1 MIGGIFIYINSHYP
15 FEKINLD
22 YSLRDL
28 SLLIS
33 EDTLINHYNNYYL
46 KYLNNLNNKLSTL
59 TNLQNLSLD
68 ELLFNPNLIPNEAV
82 KDILYNA
89 GGVYNHQIYFESLSP
104 NSNLKENSIKQKLE
118 STYGS
123 IENFNETFIKTANN
137 FKSCGYIF
145 LVCNE
150 HNELSLLPINSQDT
164 TVPFNLCPLMCID
177 LFEHA
182 YIFDYNNRREDY
194 IKNFIKFI
202 NWDKVNEKYVECL
215 KYLN

>member
-1 MIGGIFIYINSHYP
+1 MKNEKGLSILEVIWSILIISSILSTCFTYQIHYNKKVKTSI
-15 FEKINLD
+15 FEKVI
-22 YSLRDL
+22 
-28 SLLIS
+28 LI
-33 EDTLINHYNNYYL
+33 EYY
-46 KYLNNLNNKLSTL
+46 
-59 TNLQNLSLD
+59 
-68 ELLFNPNLIPNEAV
+68 
-82 KDILYNA
+82 
-89 GGVYNHQIYFESLSP
+89 QIVEIFKVEY
-104 NSNLKENSIKQKLE
+104 K
-118 STYGS
+118 
-123 IENFNETFIKTANN
+123 NFNETFIKTANN

>member
-89 GGVYNHQIYFESLSP
+89 GGVYNHQI
-104 NSNLKENSIKQKLE
+104 
-118 STYGS
+118 
-123 IENFNETFIKTANN
+123 
-137 FKSCGYIF
+137 F
-145 LVCNE
+145 L
-150 HNELSLLPINSQDT
+150 
-164 TVPFNLCPLMCID
+164 F
-177 LFEHA
+177 
-182 YIFDYNNRREDY
+182 
-194 IKNFIKFI
+194 
-202 NWDKVNEKYVECL
+202 
-215 KYLN
+215 